1 MSALLLYRALAA
13 LALTAYAPYAFLRS
27 LTGRRRLG
35 DVRGRLGLSEW
46 PDLAGGVW
54 IHAVSVGE
62 IGVARNL
69 LPELRRRMPGAR
81 FGVSVSTAAGRELA
95 ERAFGREA
103 SVYAFPLDLAGPV
116 EKALSETRPG
126 LIVLT
131 ETEIWP
137 LFLERAARRGI
148 PVALVNGRISER
160 SFARYRLVGRFL
172 AKTLARLSL
181 AAMQSKEDARRLE
194 ALGAPPERVQC
205 FGNLKYDLPPP
216 PAFADADRLSAAA
229 AGRPVFVAGSTGEGE
244 ESLVLDAWHG
254 LSPRPLL
261 VIAPRRPE
269 RFDEV
274 ARRIEAAGLRLTR
287 STGIGPGGK
296 RGKEAEVYLL
306 DTIGELPSLYHHA
319 SLAFVGG
326 SLLRGGGHNP
336 IEAWAAGVPV
346 VVGPHT
352 ENFREITGKGEE
364 LGILTRAANVE
375 ELARGFSFEL
385 ADPARLRARGAAAK
399 RFVAANRGAAD
410 ATADEVLALLPPAPA
425 ASGAAVRRRVQA
437 PFGTSPRDL
446 P

>member
-1 MSALLLYRALAA
+1 MGALLLYRALAA

-69 LPELRRRMPGAR
+69 LPELRKRMPGAR

-95 ERAFGREA
+95 ERTLGREA
-103 SVYAFPLDLAGPV
+103 SIYAFPLDLAGPV

-137 LFLERAARRGI
+137 LFLGRAARRGI

-160 SFARYRLVGRFL
+160 SFGRYRLVGRFL
-172 AKTLARLSL
+172 AKTLARLSM
-181 AAMQSKEDARRLE
+181 AAMQSREDVRRLE

-216 PAFADADRLSAAA
+216 PIFGDADRLSAAA
-229 AGRPVFVAGSTGEGE
+229 AGRAVFVAGSTGDGE

-274 ARRIEAAGLRLTR
+274 ARLVEARGLCLLRR
-287 STGIGPGGK
+287 STPPFNLQPSTFNSPPD
-296 RGKEAEVYLL
+296 VYLL
-306 DTIGELPSLYHHA
+306 DSIGELA
-319 SLAFVGG
+319 SVYRGAALAFAGG
-326 SLLRGGGHNP
+326 SLVPSGGQSP
-336 IEAWAAGVPV
+336 IEAWAAGVAV
-346 VVGPHT
+346 VAGPHM
-352 ENFREITGKGEE
+352 ENFRDAAAQGEA
-364 LGILTRAANVE
+364 LGILDRAANSAALGRRFAE
-375 ELARGFSFEL
+375 SLALPDET
-385 ADPARLRARGAAAK
+385 ARRGAGAA
-399 RFVAANRGAAD
+399 RFVAANRGAAA
-410 ATADEVLALLPPAPA
+410 ATADALAGLAPA
-425 ASGAAVRRRVQA
+425 LADGQGSAS
-437 PFGTSPRDL
+437 
-446 P
+446 

>member
-1 MSALLLYRALAA
+1 VGALLLYRALAA

-69 LPELRRRMPGAR
+69 LPELRKRMPGAR

-95 ERAFGREA
+95 ERALGREA
-103 SVYAFPLDLAGPV
+103 SIYAFPLDLAGPV

-160 SFARYRLVGRFL
+160 SFGRYRLVGKFL
-172 AKTLARLSL
+172 AKTLARLSM
-181 AAMQSKEDARRLE
+181 AAMQSREDVRRLE

-216 PAFADADRLSAAA
+216 PIFGDADRLSAAA
-229 AGRPVFVAGSTGEGE
+229 AGRAVFVAGSTGDGE

-274 ARRIEAAGLRLTR
+274 ARLIEARGLRLLRR
-287 STGIGPGGK
+287 SSQRLALSRQPD
-296 RGKEAEVYLL
+296 VYLL
-306 DTIGELPSLYHHA
+306 DSIGELA
-319 SLAFVGG
+319 SVYRGATLAFAGG
-326 SLLRGGGHNP
+326 SLVPSGGQSP
-336 IEAWAAGVPV
+336 IEAWAAGVAV
-346 VVGPHT
+346 VAGPHM
-352 ENFREITGKGEE
+352 ENFRDAAAQGEA
-364 LGILTRAANVE
+364 LGILDRAANSAALGRRFAE
-375 ELARGFSFEL
+375 SLALPDET
-385 ADPARLRARGAAAK
+385 ARRGAGAA
-399 RFVAANRGAAD
+399 RFVAANRGAAA
-410 ATADEVLALLPPAPA
+410 ATADALACLAPA
-425 ASGAAVRRRVQA
+425 LADGQ
-437 PFGTSPRDL
+437 GSPS
-446 P
+446 

>member
-1 MSALLLYRALAA
+1 VGALLLYRALAA

-46 PDLAGGVW
+46 PDLAGGIW

-69 LPELRRRMPGAR
+69 LPELRKRMPGAR

-95 ERAFGREA
+95 ERAIGHEA

-137 LFLERAARRGI
+137 LFVERAARRGI

-160 SFARYRLVGRFL
+160 SFGRYRLVGRFL
-172 AKTLARLSL
+172 AKTLTRLSM
-181 AAMQSKEDARRLE
+181 AAMQSKEDGRRLE
-194 ALGAPPERVQC
+194 ALGAPPERVKC
-205 FGNLKYDLPPP
+205 FGNLKYDLSPP
-216 PAFADADRLSAAA
+216 PAFGDADRLSAAA
-229 AGRPVFVAGSTGEGE
+229 AGRAVFVAGSTGEGE

-274 ARRIEAAGLRLTR
+274 ARLVESRGLRLLRR
-287 STGIGPGGK
+287 STSHLQPSTFNSPPD
-296 RGKEAEVYLL
+296 VYLL
-306 DTIGELPSLYHHA
+306 DSIGELA
-319 SLAFVGG
+319 SVYRGAALAFAGG
-326 SLLRGGGHNP
+326 SLVPSGGQSP
-336 IEAWAAGVPV
+336 IEAWAAGVAV
-346 VVGPHT
+346 VAGPHM
-352 ENFREITGKGEE
+352 ENFRDAAAQGEA
-364 LGILTRAANVE
+364 LGILSRAADPL
-375 ELARGFSFEL
+375 ELGRRFAESLALPDETAR
-385 ADPARLRARGAAAK
+385 RGAGAA
-399 RFVAANRGAAD
+399 RFVAANRGAAA
-410 ATADEVLALLPPAPA
+410 ATADALAGLAPA
-425 ASGAAVRRRVQA
+425 LADGQGSAS
-437 PFGTSPRDL
+437 
-446 P
+446 

>member
-1 MSALLLYRALAA
+1 MGALLLYRALAA

-69 LPELRRRMPGAR
+69 LPELRKRMAGAR

-95 ERAFGREA
+95 ERALGREA
-103 SVYAFPLDLAGPV
+103 SIYAFPLDLAGPV

-160 SFARYRLVGRFL
+160 SFGRYRLVGKFL
-172 AKTLARLSL
+172 AKTLARLSM
-181 AAMQSKEDARRLE
+181 AAMQSREDVRRLE

-216 PAFADADRLSAAA
+216 PIFGDADRLSAAA

-244 ESLVLDAWHG
+244 ESLVLDAWQG
-254 LSPRPLL
+254 LSSRPLL

-274 ARRIEAAGLRLTR
+274 ARLVESRGLRLLRR
-287 STGIGPGGK
+287 SSPLSAVRSQSEGAPD
-296 RGKEAEVYLL
+296 VYLL
-306 DTIGELPSLYHHA
+306 DSIGELA
-319 SLAFVGG
+319 SVYRGAALAFAGG
-326 SLLRGGGHNP
+326 SLVPSGGQSP
-336 IEAWAAGVPV
+336 IEAWAAGVAV
-346 VVGPHT
+346 LAGPHM
-352 ENFREITGKGEE
+352 ENFREAAAQGET
-364 LGILTRAANVE
+364 LGILDRAADPS
-375 ELARGFSFEL
+375 ELGRRFAESLALPDETAR
-385 ADPARLRARGAAAK
+385 RGAEAS
-399 RFVAANRGAAD
+399 RFVAANRGAAA
-410 ATADEVLALLPPAPA
+410 ATADALAGLAPA
-425 ASGAAVRRRVQA
+425 LADGQGSAS
-437 PFGTSPRDL
+437 
-446 P
+446 

>member
-1 MSALLLYRALAA
+1 VGALLLYRALAA

-69 LPELRRRMPGAR
+69 LPELRKRMPGAR

-95 ERAFGREA
+95 ERTLGREA
-103 SVYAFPLDLAGPV
+103 SIYAFPLDLAGPV

-160 SFARYRLVGRFL
+160 SFGRYRLVGRFL
-172 AKTLARLSL
+172 AKTLARLSM
-181 AAMQSKEDARRLE
+181 AAMQSQEDVRRLE
-194 ALGAPPERVQC
+194 ALGAPPERVRC

-216 PAFADADRLSAAA
+216 PIFGDADRLSAAA
-229 AGRPVFVAGSTGEGE
+229 AGRAVFVAGSTGEGE
-244 ESLVLDAWHG
+244 ESIVLDAWHG
-254 LSPRPLL
+254 LSTRPLL

-274 ARRIEAAGLRLTR
+274 ARLVEARGLRLLRR
-287 STGIGPGGK
+287 SSQVSALSRQPD
-296 RGKEAEVYLL
+296 VYLL
-306 DTIGELPSLYHHA
+306 DSIGELA
-319 SLAFVGG
+319 SVYRGATLAFAGG
-326 SLLRGGGHNP
+326 SLVPSGGQSP
-336 IEAWAAGVPV
+336 IEAWAAGVAV
-346 VVGPHT
+346 VAGPHM
-352 ENFREITGKGEE
+352 ENFRDAAAQGEA
-364 LGILTRAANVE
+364 LGILDRAANSE
-375 ELARGFSFEL
+375 ALGRRFAESLALPDET
-385 ADPARLRARGAAAK
+385 ARRGAGAA
-399 RFVAANRGAAD
+399 RFVAANRGAAA
-410 ATADEVLALLPPAPA
+410 ATADALAGLAPA
-425 ASGAAVRRRVQA
+425 LAHGQGSAS
-437 PFGTSPRDL
+437 
-446 P
+446 

>member
-1 MSALLLYRALAA
+1 VGALLLYRALAA

-69 LPELRRRMPGAR
+69 LPELRKRMPGAR

-95 ERAFGREA
+95 ERALGREA
-103 SVYAFPLDLAGPV
+103 SIYAFPLDLAGPV

-160 SFARYRLVGRFL
+160 SFGRYRLVGRFL
-172 AKTLARLSL
+172 AKTLARLSM
-181 AAMQSKEDARRLE
+181 AAMQSREDVRRLE

-216 PAFADADRLSAAA
+216 PIFGDADRLSAAA
-229 AGRPVFVAGSTGEGE
+229 AGRAVFVAGSTGEGE

-274 ARRIEAAGLRLTR
+274 ARLVEARGLRLLRR
-287 STGIGPGGK
+287 STPPFNLQPSTFSSPPD
-296 RGKEAEVYLL
+296 VYLL
-306 DTIGELPSLYHHA
+306 DSIGELA
-319 SLAFVGG
+319 SVYRGATLAFAGG
-326 SLLRGGGHNP
+326 SLVPSGGQSP
-336 IEAWAAGVPV
+336 IEAWAAGVAV
-346 VVGPHT
+346 VAGPHM
-352 ENFREITGKGEE
+352 ENFRDAAAQGEA
-364 LGILTRAANVE
+364 LGILDRAANSAALGRRFAE
-375 ELARGFSFEL
+375 SLALPDET
-385 ADPARLRARGAAAK
+385 ARRGAGAA
-399 RFVAANRGAAD
+399 RFVAANRGAAA
-410 ATADEVLALLPPAPA
+410 ATADALAGLAPA
-425 ASGAAVRRRVQA
+425 LADGQGSAS
-437 PFGTSPRDL
+437 
-446 P
+446 

>member
-1 MSALLLYRALAA
+1 MGALLLYRALAA

-69 LPELRRRMPGAR
+69 LPELRKRMPGAR

-95 ERAFGREA
+95 ERALGREA
-103 SVYAFPLDLAGPV
+103 SIYAFPLDLAGPV

-160 SFARYRLVGRFL
+160 SFGRYRLVGRFL
-172 AKTLARLSL
+172 AKTLARLSM
-181 AAMQSKEDARRLE
+181 AAMQSREDVRRLE

-216 PAFADADRLSAAA
+216 PIFGDADRLSAAA
-229 AGRPVFVAGSTGEGE
+229 AGRAVFVAGSTGEGE

-274 ARRIEAAGLRLTR
+274 ARLVESRGLRLLRR
-287 STGIGPGGK
+287 STLDTQRSTLHSLPD
-296 RGKEAEVYLL
+296 VYLL
-306 DTIGELPSLYHHA
+306 DSIGELA
-319 SLAFVGG
+319 SVYRGAALAFAGG
-326 SLLRGGGHNP
+326 SLVPSGGQSP
-336 IEAWAAGVPV
+336 IEAWAAGVV
-346 VVGPHT
+346 VVAGPHM
-352 ENFREITGKGEE
+352 ENFREAAAQGET
-364 LGILTRAANVE
+364 LGILDRAANSAALGRRFAE
-375 ELARGFSFEL
+375 SLALPDET
-385 ADPARLRARGAAAK
+385 ARRGAGAA
-399 RFVAANRGAAD
+399 RFVAANRGAAA
-410 ATADEVLALLPPAPA
+410 ATADALAGLAPA
-425 ASGAAVRRRVQA
+425 LADGQGSAS
-437 PFGTSPRDL
+437 
-446 P
+446 

>member
-1 MSALLLYRALAA
+1 MGALLLYRALAA

-69 LPELRRRMPGAR
+69 LPELRKRMPGAR
-81 FGVSVSTAAGRELA
+81 FGVSVSTAAGRVLA
-95 ERAFGREA
+95 ERTLGREA
-103 SVYAFPLDLAGPV
+103 SIYAFPLDLAGPV

-160 SFARYRLVGRFL
+160 SFGRYRLVGRFL
-172 AKTLARLSL
+172 AKTLARLSM
-181 AAMQSKEDARRLE
+181 AAMQSREDVRRLE

-216 PAFADADRLSAAA
+216 PIFGDADRLSAAA
-229 AGRPVFVAGSTGEGE
+229 AGRAVFVAGSTGEGE

-274 ARRIEAAGLRLTR
+274 ARLVEARGLCLLRR
-287 STGIGPGGK
+287 STPPFNLQPSTFNSPPD
-296 RGKEAEVYLL
+296 VYLL
-306 DTIGELPSLYHHA
+306 DSIGELA
-319 SLAFVGG
+319 SVYRGAALAFAGG
-326 SLLRGGGHNP
+326 SLVPSGGQSP
-336 IEAWAAGVPV
+336 IEAWAAGVAV
-346 VVGPHT
+346 VAGPHM
-352 ENFREITGKGEE
+352 ENFRDAAAQGEA
-364 LGILTRAANVE
+364 LGILDRAANSAALGRRFAE
-375 ELARGFSFEL
+375 SLALPDET
-385 ADPARLRARGAAAK
+385 ARRGAGAA
-399 RFVAANRGAAD
+399 RFVAANRGAAA
-410 ATADEVLALLPPAPA
+410 ATADALAGLAPA
-425 ASGAAVRRRVQA
+425 LADGQGSAS
-437 PFGTSPRDL
+437 
-446 P
+446 

>member
-1 MSALLLYRALAA
+1 MGALLLYRALAA

-69 LPELRRRMPGAR
+69 LPELRKRMPGAR

-95 ERAFGREA
+95 ERALGREA
-103 SVYAFPLDLAGPV
+103 SIYAFPLDLAGPV

-160 SFARYRLVGRFL
+160 SFGRYRLVGRFL
-172 AKTLARLSL
+172 AKTLARLSM
-181 AAMQSKEDARRLE
+181 AAMQSREDVRRLE

-216 PAFADADRLSAAA
+216 PIFGDADRLSAAA
-229 AGRPVFVAGSTGEGE
+229 AGRAVFVAGSTGAGE

-274 ARRIEAAGLRLTR
+274 ARLVESRGLRLLRR
-287 STGIGPGGK
+287 STLDTQRSTLHSLPD
-296 RGKEAEVYLL
+296 VYLL
-306 DTIGELPSLYHHA
+306 DSIGELA
-319 SLAFVGG
+319 SVYRGAALAFAGG
-326 SLLRGGGHNP
+326 SLVPSGGQSP
-336 IEAWAAGVPV
+336 IEAWAAGVAV
-346 VVGPHT
+346 VAGPHM
-352 ENFREITGKGEE
+352 ENFREAAAQGET
-364 LGILTRAANVE
+364 LGILDRAANSAALGRRFAE
-375 ELARGFSFEL
+375 SLALPDET
-385 ADPARLRARGAAAK
+385 ARRGAGAA
-399 RFVAANRGAAD
+399 RFVAANRGAAA
-410 ATADEVLALLPPAPA
+410 ATANALAGLAPA
-425 ASGAAVRRRVQA
+425 LADGQGSAS
-437 PFGTSPRDL
+437 
-446 P
+446 

>member
-1 MSALLLYRALAA
+1 VGALLLYRALAA

-69 LPELRRRMPGAR
+69 LPELRKRMPGAR

-95 ERAFGREA
+95 ERTLGREA
-103 SVYAFPLDLAGPV
+103 SIYAFPLDLAGPV

-160 SFARYRLVGRFL
+160 SFGRYRLVGRFL
-172 AKTLARLSL
+172 AKTLARLSM
-181 AAMQSKEDARRLE
+181 AAMQSREDVRRLE

-216 PAFADADRLSAAA
+216 PIFGDADRLSAAA
-229 AGRPVFVAGSTGEGE
+229 AGRAVFVAGSTGEGE

-274 ARRIEAAGLRLTR
+274 ARLVEARGLCLLRR
-287 STGIGPGGK
+287 STPPFNLQPSTFNSPPD
-296 RGKEAEVYLL
+296 VYLL
-306 DTIGELPSLYHHA
+306 DSIGELA
-319 SLAFVGG
+319 SVYRGAALAFAGG
-326 SLLRGGGHNP
+326 SLVPSGGQSP
-336 IEAWAAGVPV
+336 IEAWAAGVAV
-346 VVGPHT
+346 VAGPHM
-352 ENFREITGKGEE
+352 ENFRDAAAQGEA
-364 LGILTRAANVE
+364 LGILDRAANSAALGRRFAE
-375 ELARGFSFEL
+375 SLALPDET
-385 ADPARLRARGAAAK
+385 ARRGAGAA
-399 RFVAANRGAAD
+399 RFVAANRGAAA
-410 ATADEVLALLPPAPA
+410 ATADALAGLAPA
-425 ASGAAVRRRVQA
+425 LADGQGSAS
-437 PFGTSPRDL
+437 
-446 P
+446 